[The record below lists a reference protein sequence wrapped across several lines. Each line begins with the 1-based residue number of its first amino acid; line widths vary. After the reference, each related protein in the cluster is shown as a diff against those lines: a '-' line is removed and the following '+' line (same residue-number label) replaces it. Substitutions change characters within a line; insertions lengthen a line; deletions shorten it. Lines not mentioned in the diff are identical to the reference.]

1 MEKAVSRVLM
11 RKYPEL
17 ASGWHLP
24 LWAKVTDILTPL
36 AGETVT
42 EEAPVY
48 CVSVQLL
55 NVKGEEDKGVPI
67 LEEVLLP
74 VPAGG
79 VQRGFWSKP
88 SIGTIVEIA
97 FAYGSPAHP
106 FIRSILPH
114 GLKLPNMKE
123 TDQRWQQSEKAFIQ
137 VNKDDEW
144 ETKGKNSTLT
154 IEENLTEQIGKVREI
169 IATKHHVGDESTN
182 IYRLLLELMQSVE
195 ALANISSGHTHSYS
209 WSDPGGMGNTSP
221 PLQTASYTSKSSE
234 VKFQSTKLE
243 PLLK

>member
-1 MEKAVSRVLM
+1 MEKAVTRVLM

-17 ASGWHLP
+17 QSGWHLP
-24 LWAKVTDILTPL
+24 MWAKVTDILTPL
-36 AGETVT
+36 AAETVT
-42 EEAPVY
+42 EETPVY
-48 CVSVQLL
+48 SVSVQLL
-55 NVKGEEDKGVPI
+55 KANGEEDKDVPI
-67 LEEVLLP
+67 LADVLLP

-97 FAYGSPAHP
+97 FAYGSPANP

-114 GLKLPNMKE
+114 GLKLPNMAE
-123 TDQRWQQSEKAFIQ
+123 TDQRWQQSEKAYIQ

-144 ETKGKNSTLT
+144 ESKGKNSTLT
-154 IEENLTEQIGKVREI
+154 IEENLKEQIGKVREI
-169 IATKHHVGDESTN
+169 IATKHHVGDDSTN

-195 ALANISSGHTHSYS
+195 ALASISSGHTHSYS
-209 WSDPGGMGNTSP
+209 WSDPGGSGVTSP
-221 PLQTASYTSKSSE
+221 PLQTASYTSKSAE
-234 VKFQSTKLE
+234 VKTQSAKLE

>member
-17 ASGWHLP
+17 QSGWHLP
-24 LWAKVTDILTPL
+24 MWAKVTDILTPL
-36 AGETVT
+36 AAETVT
-42 EEAPVY
+42 EETPVY
-48 CVSVQLL
+48 SVSVQLL
-55 NVKGEEDKGVPI
+55 KANGEEDKDVPI
-67 LEEVLLP
+67 LDDVLLP

-97 FAYGSPAHP
+97 FAYGSPANP

-123 TDQRWQQSEKAFIQ
+123 TDQRWQQSEQAYIQ

-144 ETKGKNSTLT
+144 ESKGKNSTLT

-169 IATKHHVGDESTN
+169 IATKHHVGDDSTN
-182 IYRLLLELMQSVE
+182 IYSLLHDLMNTVSD
-195 ALANISSGHTHSYS
+195 LAKVAGTHNHSYS
-209 WSDPGGMGNTSP
+209 WSDPGGAGTTSP
-221 PLQTASYTSKSSE
+221 PLQTASYTQKGAE
-234 VKFQSTKLE
+234 ATEQAAQLQ